1 MISKQLIVRTVV
13 GFACVIASA
22 TSTSALAEDAGVE
35 QGRSGVIEEII
46 VTARKRQESF
56 VDVPT
61 AMTVL
66 GAAQLN
72 AYDTREL
79 SDLAHSTPNLY
90 VDQHNALKRIAVRG
104 FGNASINTFFDQA
117 VGLAVDGL
125 SFQRV
130 VTYELGYFDVER
142 IEVLRGPQ
150 GSYFGRNT
158 TAGLINITSRGPTE
172 QFEGSVTAGYESET
186 GEQLYKLGLSGPISD
201 RWAGRLAL
209 QHRTAEG
216 WIESTR
222 SADWDSDQAG
232 PEETMGRLTLLWTPS
247 DEVTITSKTS
257 FTDFTMKGSPV
268 QLIECGP
275 GLQGYMGAAV
285 ALGFIQNVDDCT
297 ADDRRSGSAGVPGGV
312 NGGGPDRREVQG
324 WSQALT
330 IDWRL
335 GEYTLT
341 SVTGYQDFESDA
353 MFPASWFEAK
363 TSSARTISEWDD
375 FSQEFRLLSP
385 SFDRGSFVVG
395 AFYNSSQIDSS
406 QGVDFNFPVLT
417 LGQLPFASSALKPL
431 DLEQQSFA
439 IFGEITW
446 LVAEDWSLTV
456 GGRYTRDEKDTE
468 LSQTLGP
475 LGVADDP
482 AHPAVSTPFIGL
494 TALTGWTAF
503 NIQGDDE
510 YTDFSPSVTL
520 QWSFSKNGNAY
531 VSYKGGF
538 KSGGFDQG
546 VSFHGPAGPTDPP
559 VGFAYEP
566 EEVEAIEAGVKLEL
580 PGQAMV
586 LSAAVFRQE
595 FTDLQVQGF
604 DPSDLLAANL
614 ITRNAAS
621 STSKGIEIEMLWQAT
636 EQLRINAS
644 LAYLDAAYDSYPNA
658 PCHNFQTPEQGCSP
672 ATNSQDLSGETMVMA
687 PEEQAALGFV
697 YHTPLGDSGL
707 ELEIGGDFSY
717 RSEVNIS
724 TNYAPGSVSGALTMI
739 NATLALKGRE
749 DRWELR
755 LVGRNLADE
764 DVLAMHTTAAFP
776 DSSVGTIVLP
786 PRVQAQL
793 TFNF

>member
-1 MISKQLIVRTVV
+1 MISNQLIVRTVV

-22 TSTSALAEDAGVE
+22 VSTSAPAEDAGAE
-35 QGRSGVIEEII
+35 QGRSGVVEEII

-61 AMTVL
+61 SLTVL

-90 VDQHNALKRIAVRG
+90 VDQHNALKRIAIRG

-125 SFQRV
+125 NFQRV
-130 VTYELGYFDVER
+130 ETYELGYFDVER

-150 GSYFGRNT
+150 GSYFGKNT

-172 QFEGSVTAGYESET
+172 QFESSVTAGYESET
-186 GEQLYKLGLSGPISD
+186 GEQLYKFDLSGPISD

-232 PEETMGRLTLLWTPS
+232 PDETMGRSTLLWTPS

-275 GLQGYMGAAV
+275 SLQGYMGAAV
-285 ALGFIQNVDDCT
+285 ALGFIQNVDDCA
-297 ADDRRSGSAGVPGGV
+297 ADDRRSGSAGVPGGI

-353 MFPASWFEAK
+353 MLPASWFEAK
-363 TSSARTISEWDD
+363 TTSARTISEWDD

-385 SFDRGSFVVG
+385 SFDWGSFVVG

-406 QGVDFNFPVLT
+406 QGVDFNFPVLS

-439 IFGEITW
+439 TFGEITW

-494 TALTGWTAF
+494 AALTGWTAF
-503 NIQGDDE
+503 NIQGSAGSLDR
-510 YTDFSPSVTL
+510 SPNQRL
-520 QWSFSKNGNAY
+520 GR
-531 VSYKGGF
+531 
-538 KSGGFDQG
+538 
-546 VSFHGPAGPTDPP
+546 PA
-559 VGFAYEP
+559 
-566 EEVEAIEAGVKLEL
+566 
-580 PGQAMV
+580 
-586 LSAAVFRQE
+586 
-595 FTDLQVQGF
+595 
-604 DPSDLLAANL
+604 
-614 ITRNAAS
+614 
-621 STSKGIEIEMLWQAT
+621 
-636 EQLRINAS
+636 
-644 LAYLDAAYDSYPNA
+644 
-658 PCHNFQTPEQGCSP
+658 
-672 ATNSQDLSGETMVMA
+672 
-687 PEEQAALGFV
+687 
-697 YHTPLGDSGL
+697 
-707 ELEIGGDFSY
+707 
-717 RSEVNIS
+717 
-724 TNYAPGSVSGALTMI
+724 
-739 NATLALKGRE
+739 
-749 DRWELR
+749 
-755 LVGRNLADE
+755 
-764 DVLAMHTTAAFP
+764 
-776 DSSVGTIVLP
+776 
-786 PRVQAQL
+786 
-793 TFNF
+793 